1 MKKLSF
7 VLLVTLLLTLCSCA
21 PAPNGEQIFDIKEP
35 KQIILYDNFLA
46 SISSHQADHAMVQLT
61 SATDVT
67 AVCDLLNGLTLT
79 EVDGSGGVLG
89 DITIRIEGEHSLR
102 NITVSGV
109 TVHCDWI
116 DKTYR
121 ADRDITNDLTAYLT
135 REVGTVSSGRELF
148 PADKITRITVT
159 NSQWEEVEMTDITPA
174 VEALSGLTLTRA
186 NMPWLEGGLKARVY
200 LQDGSSIGIT
210 FGGDLMQVNNKVYQ
224 VDRNISDLFST
235 VIHP

>member
-7 VLLVTLLLTLCSCA
+7 VLLVTLLLCLCSCA

-35 KQIILYDNFLA
+35 QQIILYNNFLA
-46 SISSHQADHAMVQLT
+46 STSYYQADHATVQLT
-61 SATDVT
+61 STTDIS
-67 AVCDLLNGLTLT
+67 AICDLLNGLTLT
-79 EVDGSGGVLG
+79 EIDSGGGVLG
-89 DITIRIEGEHSLR
+89 DISVHIDCGRLNR
-102 NITVSGV
+102 NITVQG
-109 TVHCDWI
+109 TIIHCEWN
-116 DKTYR
+116 DKSYR
-121 ADRDITNDLTAYLT
+121 ADRDITNDLMTYLT
-135 REVGTVSSGRELF
+135 REVGTVSSGQELF

-200 LQDGSSIGIT
+200 MQDGSSIGIT
-210 FGGDLMQVNNKVYQ
+210 FGGDLMQVNNKMYQ

-235 VIHP
+235 VIHS

>member
-7 VLLVTLLLTLCSCA
+7 VLLVTLLLCLCSCA

-46 SISSHQADHAMVQLT
+46 STSYYQADHATVQLT
-61 SATDVT
+61 SPADVT
-67 AVCDLLNGLTLT
+67 AICDLLNGLTLT
-79 EVDGSGGVLG
+79 EIDSDDGIPGEF
-89 DITIRIEGEHSLR
+89 TIRIEGEHALR

-109 TVHCDWI
+109 TIHCDWT
-116 DKTYR
+116 DKTYQ
-121 ADRDITNDLTAYLT
+121 ADKDITEDLTAYLT
-135 REVGTVSSGRELF
+135 REVGTVSSGKDLF
-148 PADKITRITVT
+148 QTDKITRITVT

-200 LQDGSSIGIT
+200 LQDGSSISIT
-210 FGGDLMQVNNKVYQ
+210 FGGDLIQVNNKMYQ
-224 VDRNISDLFST
+224 VDRNISDLFRA
-235 VIHP
+235 VIHS

>member
-7 VLLVTLLLTLCSCA
+7 VLIVTLLLCLCSCSA
-21 PAPNGEQIFDIKEP
+21 APNGKQIFDIKDP
-35 KQIILYDNFLA
+35 QQIILYDNFLA
-46 SISSHQADHAMVQLT
+46 SISSHQTDYATVQLT

-67 AVCDLLNGLTLT
+67 AICDLLNGLTLT
-79 EVDGSGGVLG
+79 EIYSGGGVLG
-89 DITIRIEGEHSLR
+89 DISVHIDCSRLNR
-102 NITVSGV
+102 NITVQG
-109 TVHCDWI
+109 TIIHCEWN
-116 DKTYR
+116 DKSYR
-121 ADRDITNDLTAYLT
+121 ADRDITNDLMAYLT
-135 REVGTVSSGRELF
+135 REVGTVSSGQELF
-148 PADKITRITVT
+148 PADKITLITVT

-186 NMPWLEGGLKARVY
+186 NMPWLEGGLKARIY